1 MMKPLIP
8 AFLMLQLLSC
18 TASSTDEVSAV
29 SEETAVIRS
38 YPVDKAA
45 IYIDTVKS
53 FKGGQ
58 KIDTKNVNP
67 AELLNFAR
75 TQIGVPYLYASID
88 PAKGFDCSGFIT
100 YVFHHFNIEVPRSS
114 VDFTNLE
121 TEIPLNSTAPGDLIL
136 FTGTDSAATVVGHM
150 GIITENTDSIR
161 FIHST
166 SGKANSVTI
175 TAVNNYYMKRF
186 VKVIRIFD

>member
-1 MMKPLIP
+1 
-8 AFLMLQLLSC
+8 MLQLLSC

-45 IYIDTVKS
+45 IYIDTVQP

-67 AELLNFAR
+67 AQLLNFAR

-121 TEIPLNSTAPGDLIL
+121 TEIPLSSTAPGDLIL
-136 FTGTDSAATVVGHM
+136 FTGTDSAAKVVGHM